1 VAGGRVR
8 RLRIF
13 AGPNGSGKTSLFNYL
28 LKIHAFNAYY
38 HINPDQ
44 IALDMAVGFNTCN
57 WPIVFSA
64 EELLEYLDTSS
75 FQKIVS
81 FRLAE
86 TIQIEHGI
94 LSLKSAVL
102 EEFSYLYAALGDFLR
117 QKMLDSVSSFSFET
131 VFSHPSKIDELK
143 NAKEKGFITYLYVI
157 ATDDPGIN
165 LERVKN
171 RVERGGHDV
180 PEKKIIER
188 YYRTMENLSAA
199 FSLAH
204 RVYFFD
210 NSSSKEA
217 EAYQY
222 FAEKRDDRLY
232 ITGNSAPAWFEKNI
246 LSKIEI

>member
-1 VAGGRVR
+1 MAGERVK

-44 IALDMAVGFNTCN
+44 IAVDMAVGFNITN
-57 WPIVFSA
+57 WPIAFSA
-64 EELLEYLDTSS
+64 HELLDYLDNSP

-81 FRLAE
+81 FRLSK
-86 TIQIEHGI
+86 TIQIDDGI
-94 LSLKSAVL
+94 LSLKSAASQ
-102 EEFSYLYAALGDFLR
+102 EFSYLYAAVGDFLR

-131 VFSHPSKIDELK
+131 VFSHPSKNEELK
-143 NAKEKGFITYLYVI
+143 IAKEKGFITYLYVI
-157 ATDDPGIN
+157 ATDNPDIN

-180 PEKKIIER
+180 PEVKIRER
-188 YYRTMENLSAA
+188 YSRTMENLSAA
-199 FSLAH
+199 VFLAH

-210 NSSSKEA
+210 NSSSKES

-222 FAEKRDDRLY
+222 FAEKRDTRLH

-246 LSKIEI
+246 LSRIEP